1 MVTVEAFRD
10 EAHRDPNRG
19 VRVQGLTLIG
29 SGWHPTLFRAEIK
42 ALTGPI
48 EVINP
53 RVVYIPLTESSLDRL
68 SRAAL
73 LDDVISN
80 SARYWVYS
88 EPSQEDLCRNIAEWA
103 QNHLPEGSFAVR
115 TRRLGVGIP
124 GFSRSTIDREVG
136 ALVSGESR
144 TVDLENPENIISV
157 VISGP
162 EDGPIHRDD
171 VGQNSP
177 IVVWGLSHR
186 EWQRESYSGRAPTDR
201 PFFQPVSLDPRQ
213 ARLLI
218 SLAHRRTS
226 ETNTVIDPF
235 CGTGG
240 IVIEAALQ
248 GIETLASDLDPRMV
262 EGTIENLSSFGAD
275 ATVEA
280 CDVSEIHSLWG
291 DKTECAF
298 VFDPPYGR
306 SSWTSGKDMEPFFD
320 ALSSASRVD
329 PEGTLSTMLPT
340 TPEALQASPSEDV
353 EVMGIPWSE
362 LEPLIIERG
371 WKPVLRIPVRVHSSL
386 ARMVVVCHPA
396 D

>member
-1 MVTVEAFRD
+1 
-10 EAHRDPNRG
+10 
-19 VRVQGLTLIG
+19 VQGLTLIG
-29 SGWHPTLFRAEIK
+29 SGWHPSLFRAEIQ

-53 RVVYIPLTESSLDRL
+53 RVLYIPLTESSLDRL

-73 LDDVISN
+73 LDEVLSDSG
-80 SARYWVYS
+80 RYWVN
-88 EPSQEDLCRNIAEWA
+88 PKASQEDLSQKIADWA
-103 QNHLPEGSFAVR
+103 QKHLPEGSFAVR

-124 GFSRSTIDREVG
+124 GFSRSTIDRKVG
-136 ALVSGESR
+136 ALVSSELR

-162 EDGPIHRDD
+162 EDGPIHRDNI
-171 VGQNSP
+171 GQNSP
-177 IVVWGLSHR
+177 IVVWGLNHK
-186 EWQRESYSGRAPTDR
+186 EWQRESYSGRAPTER

-226 ETNTVIDPF
+226 ETKTVVDPF

-240 IVIEAALQ
+240 IAIEAALQ
-248 GIETLASDLDPRMV
+248 GIETLASDLDSRMV
-262 EGTIENLSSFGAD
+262 EGTLENLASFGAQ
-275 ATVEA
+275 ATVQV
-280 CDVSEIHSLWG
+280 CDVSDIYSLWDSRKG
-291 DKTECAF
+291 CAF

-306 SSWTSGKDMEPFFD
+306 SSWTSGKDMEPFFE
-320 ALSSASRVD
+320 ALSAAHRID

-340 TPEALQASPSEDV
+340 TPEALQTISGEDV
-353 EVMGIPWSE
+353 EVMGMPWSE
-362 LEPLIIERG
+362 LEPMIIERG
-371 WKPVLRIPVRVHSSL
+371 WKPVLRTPIRVHSSL